1 VSRSLPL
8 SSQAHSTEIARLL
21 AELDWSRSPIG
32 DPEGWPQSLKTTVG
46 LMLAAQ
52 AQIVLFWGPEFVAL
66 YNDSYAPTIG
76 DKHPRALG
84 RPARENW
91 AELWDDLGPLLR
103 DVRKTGRTFSA
114 KDRPFYIERQRDRG
128 ETVYFDVSYSPV
140 PEADGSVAGV
150 LCIVAETT
158 ARVLTERRREA
169 LLQLDERLRN
179 VTDTAEL
186 SFTASQLLGETLG
199 AARVGYGVIDA
210 AAGTVSVE
218 RNWSRPGVADVAGH
232 HDLDEYGSYF
242 ECLLRGEAVAVTD
255 VATDPRTCAKP
266 EAFVRLGIRSFL
278 DMPVVEEGRGAAIL
292 FVHSVGPRVWT
303 DEEHTLVRDFA
314 ERTRAAIAR
323 RAAERELREYASRL
337 AAAFSQA
344 AAGFA
349 EGDLDGKFFAVNDSY
364 CEIVGRTRED
374 LLSLRMQDI
383 THPDD
388 LQVNQ
393 PLFRAAAAGGP
404 AFDIEKRYIRPDGS
418 VVWVR
423 NSVTGVRDAHDEV
436 RSMLAVS
443 VDITSRKNAE
453 AALQTLNETLVMQVA
468 ARSAERDRLWDL
480 SQDMLARADYTG
492 MMSAVSPAWER
503 VLGWSESE
511 LLSRGYASFMHP
523 DDMPPT
529 LEAITRMSQTMQPAR
544 FENRIAT
551 RDGGWKPIEW
561 TVAPEPDGFNF
572 IAVGRD
578 LSEAKA
584 REAELAAAQ
593 EQLRQSQK
601 LESMGQL
608 TGGVAHDFNNLLTP
622 ILGTLDMLQR
632 GGAGGERERRLIAG
646 AVQSAERA
654 RILVQRLLAF
664 ARRQPLQASP
674 VDLAKLAHG
683 MVELVASTTGP
694 QIEVVVDAPDGL
706 PLANTD
712 PNQIE
717 MAILNLAVNARDA
730 MPRGGVLRIAVSAE
744 NVGTRHHCR
753 LAPGRYLCMSVADTG
768 TGMDGATLARA
779 VEPFFSTKG
788 IGKGT
793 GLGLSMVHG
802 LASQLGGALAIRSAP
817 GDGTCVELWLP
828 QSDDAAPAAEP
839 DAVVISPQDRR
850 RSVLLVD
857 DEELV
862 RLSTADML
870 SELGY
875 EVREASSGEEALKL
889 LERGFA
895 PDILVTDH
903 LMPGMSGTE
912 LARLVRQRS
921 PDIRTLIVSGYA
933 ETDGI
938 ALDLPR
944 LTKPFRNI
952 ELAACLSDLH

>member
-1 VSRSLPL
+1 M
-8 SSQAHSTEIARLL
+8 
-21 AELDWSRSPIG
+21 DWSRSPAG
-32 DPEGWPQSLKTTVG
+32 PPENWPQSLKTTVG

-52 AQIVLFWGPEFVAL
+52 AQIVLFWGPDFVAL
-66 YNDSYAPTIG
+66 YNDAYVPTIG
-76 DKHPRALG
+76 EKHPRALG
-84 RPARENW
+84 RPAIENW

-103 DVRKTGRTFSA
+103 GVRDTGRTFSA
-114 KDRPFYIERQRDRG
+114 KDRPFYIERQGHGG
-128 ETVYFDVSYSPV
+128 ETVYFDVSYSAV
-140 PEADGSVAGV
+140 PEADGSVGGV

-158 ARVLTERRREA
+158 ARVLSERRREA
-169 LLQLDERLRN
+169 LLDLDERLRN
-179 VTDTAEL
+179 VTDTAQL
-186 SFTASQLLGETLG
+186 SFAASQLLGDALG
-199 AARVGYGVIDA
+199 AARVGYGVIDER
-210 AAGTVSVE
+210 AGTIAVE
-218 RNWSRPGVADVAGH
+218 RNWSAPGIHDVAGH
-232 HDLDEYGSYF
+232 HDLADYGGYF
-242 ECLLRGEAVAVTD
+242 EDLLCGEVVAVVD
-255 VATDPRTCAKP
+255 VALDPRTADKP
-266 EAFVRLGIRSFL
+266 DAFVRLGIQAFL
-278 DMPVVEEGRGAAIL
+278 DVPVVEEGRGAAIL
-292 FVHSVGPRVWT
+292 FVHSVVPRVWT
-303 DEEHTLVRDFA
+303 EEEKTLVRDFA

-323 RAAERELREYASRL
+323 RTAERDLHESAARL
-337 AAAFSQA
+337 AATFSQA

-349 EGDLDGKFFAVNDSY
+349 ESDIEGRFFAVNDSY
-364 CEIVGRTRED
+364 CEIVGRSREE
-374 LLSLRMQDI
+374 LLSLTMQEI

-388 LQVNQ
+388 LPVNR
-393 PLFRAAAAGGP
+393 PLFEAAAAGGP
-404 AFDIEKRYIRPDGS
+404 AFDIEKRYLRPDGS

-423 NSVTGVRDAHDEV
+423 NSVAGVRDASGEV

-443 VDITSRKNAE
+443 VDITSRKTAE
-453 AALQTLNETLVMQVA
+453 AALRTLNETLVMQVA

-480 SQDMLARADYTG
+480 SQDMLARADYSG

-503 VLGWSESE
+503 VLGWSEEE
-511 LLSRGYASFMHP
+511 LLSRGYATFMHP

-529 LEAITRMSQTMQPAR
+529 LDALTLMSQTMRPAR

-632 GGAGGERERRLIAG
+632 GGLGGERERRLIAG
-646 AVQSAERA
+646 AMQSAERA
-654 RILVQRLLAF
+654 RTLVQRLLAF

-706 PLANTD
+706 PPANTD

-730 MPRGGVLRIAVSAE
+730 MPDGGTLRIAVTAE
-744 NVGTRHHCR
+744 TIGRQHRTRLR
-753 LAPGRYLCMSVADTG
+753 PGRYLCLAVGDTG
-768 TGMDGATLARA
+768 IGMDGETLTRA
-779 VEPFFSTKG
+779 IEPFFSTKG

-802 LASQLGGALAIRSAP
+802 LATQLGGALSIRSTP
-817 GDGTCVELWLP
+817 GLGTCVELWLP
-828 QSDDAAPAAEP
+828 QSDHAPSDAQPDVAEAPQAG
-839 DAVVISPQDRR
+839 RR

-870 SELGY
+870 AELGY
-875 EVREASSGEEALKL
+875 EVSEASSAEEALRL
-889 LERGFA
+889 LDHGFC
-895 PDILVTDH
+895 PDLLVTDH

-912 LARLVRQRS
+912 LARVVRQRA

-944 LTKPFRNI
+944 LTKPFKNT
-952 ELAACLSDLH
+952 ELAERLSDLH